1 MNIGCEPELIVRND
15 RIGMLVVSFILTA
28 AAVSIG
34 WYQGNHLFNWNNFDN
49 NGMANI
55 VFLLLCLFAAAS
67 LIKTFD
73 TTPQLKI
80 DAKGI
85 WKKKAFWSRGITLK
99 VAWDNIAYYYIAVV
113 IDRGVSAH
121 FLVVR
126 TKDTDSEIRI
136 ALDDWRTT
144 REELI
149 QHIHPYAEKYGFSDL
164 TNELS

>member
-1 MNIGCEPELIVRND
+1 MNLGSEPELIVKND
-15 RIGMLVVSFILTA
+15 RVGMLVVNFILIA
-28 AAVSIG
+28 AAVGVG
-34 WYQGNHLFNWNNFDN
+34 WYQGNLLFNWNNN
-49 NGMANI
+49 AVGNI

-85 WKKKAFWSRGITLK
+85 WKKKAFWSSGIILK

-113 IDRGVSAH
+113 TDRGVSAH
-121 FLVVR
+121 FLLVR

-136 ALDDWRTT
+136 ALDDWKTT

-149 QHIHPYAEKYGFSDL
+149 QYIHPYAAKYGFSDL